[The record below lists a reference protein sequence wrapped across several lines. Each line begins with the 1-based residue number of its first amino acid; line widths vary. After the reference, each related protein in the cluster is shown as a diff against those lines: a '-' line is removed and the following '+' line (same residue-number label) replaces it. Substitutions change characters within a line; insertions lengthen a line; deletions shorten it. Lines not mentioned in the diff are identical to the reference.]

1 MLGFLLTV
9 RLVHRD
15 RNSRHRCGYLRLFA
29 LRGKFRVCRVFL
41 GADKLPCA
49 VFLLAVAVVAVE
61 NRSREAVI
69 VENLQILGGQI
80 IAGLHFL
87 RDEKRVMGIV
97 HFSGLAAPSLVLKP
111 FRHVICR
118 RILIAAALTHGKFPK
133 MRMRR
138 RNAVVA
144 LHIASHNAAL
154 GGSRRT
160 VYVRNVTAEIALRFV
175 VRYAV
180 SRVCGIESGFVQHA
194 AGLAQI
200 PLHGIHHD
208 FKVAYIVRY
217 GKVHRTANVAD
228 EMAYLLRQKRIC
240 SAAVPHMGKRFL
252 DVMVAV
258 PVDGRQS
265 TRFTAGID
273 ILLVLLDSRI
283 LHILEKLSLL
293 FCGEHLVETHM
304 DSRFMK
310 NRAVHFLRVLH
321 VVCDKHDPPIAKF
334 KSRVIGGVVC
344 SLFQMREEFIKF
356 CRVLNQHKSA
366 VLRGFGNALLDIGLL
381 CRALC
386 VKKLIVDIH
395 LVGCG
400 HCTGESFS
408 ARFTIDNYAHSVTV
422 RDAKPVAVKL
432 VYGNACVL
440 VEHALGFRT
449 VRSYERLPING
460 LAARNIS
467 CRRHKARL
475 EGSGGYGFIDSLLVG
490 IEERRIGFLKL
501 HERIG
506 HVSTILDMA
515 KEPLYALLCES
526 GRRDKVVKMSQFLVG
541 KPVDSLF
548 IDDRFQESG
557 EILPPL
563 LDVMMR
569 LCAGI
574 SALNRHCAH
583 KTKEKFLVVFGVP
596 ELVMPPVGGFIAE

>member
-1 MLGFLLTV
+1 M
-9 RLVHRD
+9 
-15 RNSRHRCGYLRLFA
+15 SRIFS
-29 LRGKFRVCRVFL
+29 

-49 VFLLAVAVVAVE
+49 VLLLAVAVVAVE
-61 NRSREAVI
+61 NRSRKAVI

-133 MRMRR
+133 MRMCR

-200 PLHGIHHD
+200 SLHGIHHD
-208 FKVAYIVRY
+208 FKVAYVVRH
-217 GKVHRTANVAD
+217 GKVHRTADVAD

-240 SAAVPHMGKRFL
+240 PAAIPHMGKRFL
-252 DVMVAV
+252 DVLIAV
-258 PVDGRQS
+258 PVDGWQS
-265 TRFTAGID
+265 TRFAALVD
-273 ILLVLLDSRI
+273 ILLVPLNRRI
-283 LHILEKLSLL
+283 FHILKKLPLL
-293 FCGEHLVETHM
+293 LCRELLVETHM

-310 NRAVHFLRVLH
+310 NHAVHFLSILH
-321 VVCDKHDPPIAKF
+321 VVRNKHYPAIRK
-334 KSRVIGGVVC
+334 REGRIVGGVVC
-344 SLFQMREEFIKF
+344 RLFEMRKALFKF
-356 CRVLNQHKSA
+356 CGVLDQRKSA
-366 VLRGFGNALLDIGLL
+366 VLRSLGDPLLDISLL
-381 CRALC
+381 CRAFR

-440 VEHALGFRT
+440 IEHALGFCA
-449 VRSYERLPING
+449 VLPHERLPING
-460 LAARNIS
+460 FAARNIS

-475 EGSGGYGFIDSLLVG
+475 EGAGGYGFIDSLLVG

-506 HVSTILDMA
+506 HVSTVLDVA
-515 KEPLYALLCES
+515 KESLHALLCES
-526 GRRDKVVKMSQFLVG
+526 RRRDKVVKMSQFLVG

-548 IDDRFQESG
+548 IDDRFQKSG
-557 EILPPL
+557 GILPPL